1 MIIGVVGFIGC
12 GKGTVGDL
20 LEQRGF
26 VKDSFAT
33 PLKDA
38 CSAMFGWPRDLLEGD
53 NEASRQWREQPD
65 PFWSEKMGKQ
75 FTPRLALQLL
85 GTEAGR
91 DVFHK
96 DIWVNSLLKR
106 AGDKDVVITDVRFK
120 NELKFIQK
128 NNGIV
133 VRVKRGPEPDWYED
147 AIVVNKGD
155 RFIGWA
161 LAKDRLKRKHIHQSE
176 TDWVG
181 AKFDYVIENNGTLED
196 LGKQVDGLLQFIKK

>member
-1 MIIGVVGFIGC
+1 MLIGVVGFISS

-26 VKDSFAT
+26 KKDSFAK

-38 CSAMFGWPRDLLEGD
+38 CAVMFGWPRELLEGD
-53 NEASRQWREQPD
+53 TEESRQWRELDD
-65 PFWSEKMGKQ
+65 PFWSEKMGKK
-75 FTPRLALQLL
+75 FSPRLALQLL

-106 AGDKDVVITDVRFK
+106 AGNDNVVITDVRFK
-120 NELKFIQK
+120 NEIKFIQK

-133 VRVKRGPEPDWYED
+133 VRVKRGSEPDWYED
-147 AIVVNKGD
+147 AILANKGD
-155 RFIGWA
+155 RYIGWA
-161 LAKDRLKRKHIHQSE
+161 LAKERLKRKRIHQSE

-181 AKFDYVIENNGTLED
+181 SKFDYVIENNGTLED
-196 LGKQVDGLLQFIKK
+196 LGKQLDELLLKFKQ

>member
-1 MIIGVVGFIGC
+1 MLIGVVGFIGC

-181 AKFDYVIENNGTLED
+181 SKFNYVIENNGTLDD
-196 LGKQVDGLLQFIKK
+196 LGKQVDGLLHFIKK